1 MGFGEVII
9 IVILGVI
16 FLFITAILAAL
27 IGAFCG
33 LVLGFTP
40 LGTWTLNFLSAAHIE
55 TNMVDLGTFL
65 GFAGGFFK
73 ATTNIKSDS

>member
-1 MGFGEVII
+1 MDIEVGEFLVAAVLGLILIFGMAL
-9 IVILGVI
+9 LGAV
-16 FLFITAILAAL
+16 

-33 LVLGFTP
+33 WVVGFTP
-40 LGTWTLNFLSAAHIE
+40 LGVWILNFLSAAHIE

-73 ATTNIKSDS
+73 ESTSSKS